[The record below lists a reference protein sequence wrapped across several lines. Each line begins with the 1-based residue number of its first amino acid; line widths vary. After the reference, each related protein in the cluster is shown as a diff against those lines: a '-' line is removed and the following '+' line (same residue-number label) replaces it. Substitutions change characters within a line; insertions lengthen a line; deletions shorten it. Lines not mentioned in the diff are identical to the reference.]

1 MATRHLK
8 IEEPKFIS
16 EMTTIQL
23 MNSLNWY
30 HQNKEYKE
38 GVNYIQDYAKKHRI
52 EGRVNTS
59 KSILTL
65 AWVCRLVMNGNDVG
79 EKGRNFLN
87 AEIRNVMQKEV
98 EEVSVKVDTTPTV
111 SIQERLREKVAE
123 IAGDL
128 EGAIDDYIENDFTN
142 PASPFAI
149 MQDRAKGV
157 HAQRLI
163 EQFKKRRI
171 EFDEVLHTKDAEL
184 KEGYGNFTKTQL
196 KKVVALC
203 DAIITDAMK
212 IAGEA
217 KVNRKPRKRKQKSAD
232 ELVAKLNY
240 CQEFVELKLKSVTP
254 KEVIGAMQVWVYNTK
269 TRKLGC
275 YHAEDAGGIS
285 VKGSSLLN
293 FNETKSV
300 QKKLR
305 KPEVTLPEVLKGG
318 KIYLRSAID
327 NIKAVDSALTG
338 RINGDTILVRCIR

>member
-38 GVNYIQDYAKKHRI
+38 GVNYIQDYAKKHKI
-52 EGRVNTS
+52 EGRVDTS

-65 AWVCRLVMNGNDVG
+65 AWVCRLVMNGNDIG

-240 CQEFVELKLKSVTP
+240 CQEFAELKLKSVTP

-293 FNETKSV
+293 FNEAKSV

-338 RINGDTILVRCIR
+338 RINGDTILVRCIK